1 VIRRELIERAVELIV
16 AQCDPEQ
23 VFVVGSHATGT
34 ATATSDLDL
43 LVVMYAH
50 EGREKRRARIERL
63 LSPLLI
69 PVDVHVFTPAELEDE
84 SSQPYAFART
94 APREGWLVYSRALG
108 RCAVDFDARRA
119 PAGPL

>member
-1 VIRRELIERAVELIV
+1 VIRRELIERAVDLIV

-23 VFVVGSHATGT
+23 VFVVGSYATGT
-34 ATATSDLDL
+34 ATASSDLDL
-43 LVVMYAH
+43 LVVQHSQEA
-50 EGREKRRARIERL
+50 RDKRRARIERL

-84 SSQPYAFART
+84 SSQRYAFART
-94 APREGWLVYSRALG
+94 APREGTLVYSRAQG
-108 RCAVDFDARRA
+108 CVVVDFDARRS